1 MEPPLLIDH
10 ATIIAPGTPGR
21 VLHDHALLI
30 EAGVIK
36 AAAPSGAL
44 RATFSTSPETG
55 NSHAAP
61 AGALPT
67 DEAFSQQATLDF
79 TVPAGVRSIDAAGK
93 ILMPGFINAHTHCYS
108 TFARG
113 LTKTV
118 PAESFESVLNNLWW
132 RLDKALTLEDCYWSA
147 LSALLES
154 IRSGTTTLI
163 DHHASPCAIRGSLE
177 AVARAFRETG
187 LRGGLCYE
195 LSDRDGDAAARAGLE
210 ENAAFIRACRERD
223 NPLIRAMFGLHA
235 SFTLGDAT
243 LAAAAAL
250 GHDLGCGF
258 HIHAAEAV
266 VDQEHTLRHYGQRVV
281 ERLHN
286 HGLLGPGSIAAH
298 GVHLDEREMALLA
311 ETGTALVH
319 NPQSNLNNAVGIADL
334 TTLHE
339 RGVLTGLGT
348 DAMTTRMG
356 AEVRTALWCQHLLHR
371 DASVGFQAATSAL
384 LVNNPRI
391 ASNLFGL
398 PLGEIAEGA
407 PADLLLIDY
416 DPPTPLTE
424 ENWLGHFFYGITEAP
439 VDTTIVSGKVLMEE
453 RQLRLDLDEKEVQAR
468 ARERAEA
475 LWKRL

>member
-1 MEPPLLIDH
+1 MEPPLFIDH
-10 ATIIAPGTPGR
+10 ATIIAPGTAGR

-30 EAGVIK
+30 EAGAIK
-36 AAAPSGAL
+36 AVAPSGAL
-44 RATFSTSPETG
+44 HATFSTSPETG
-55 NSHAAP
+55 NSHPAP
-61 AGALPT
+61 AGTRPT
-67 DEAFSQQATLDF
+67 DAAFSQQATLDF

-108 TFARG
+108 AFARG
-113 LTKTV
+113 LTKTA
-118 PAESFESVLNNLWW
+118 PAASFLPVLENLWW
-132 RLDKALTLEDCYWSA
+132 RLDKALNLEDCYWSA
-147 LSALLES
+147 LSVLLDS

-187 LRGGLCYE
+187 LRGDLCYE
-195 LSDRDGDAAARAGLE
+195 VSDRDGDAAARAGLE

-223 NPLIRAMFGLHA
+223 NPLIGAMFGLHA

-243 LAAAAAL
+243 LEAAAAL
-250 GHDLGCGF
+250 GHGLGVGF

-281 ERLHN
+281 ERLHG

-298 GVHLDEREMALLA
+298 GVHLNEREMDLLA

-348 DAMTTRMG
+348 DAMTTRIG

-384 LVNNPRI
+384 LRHNPRI
-391 ASNLFGL
+391 AGKIFGL
-398 PLGEIAEGA
+398 TLGEIAEGA
-407 PADLLLIDY
+407 AADLLLIDY

-424 ENWLGHFFYGITEAP
+424 DNWLGHFIYGIAEAR
-439 VDTTIVSGKVLMEE
+439 VDTTIVSGKVLMENC
-453 RQLRLDLDEKEVQAR
+453 QLQLDLDEREVQVK

>member
-1 MEPPLLIDH
+1 LEPPLFIDH
-10 ATIIAPGTPGR
+10 ATIIAPGARGR

-30 EAGVIK
+30 EAGAIK
-36 AAAPSGAL
+36 AVAPSRALRAASSIAGDAAAAPG
-44 RATFSTSPETG
+44 SP
-55 NSHAAP
+55 P
-61 AGALPT
+61 A
-67 DEAFSQQATLDF
+67 
-79 TVPAGVRSIDAAGK
+79 VRIINAAGK
-93 ILMPGFINAHTHCYS
+93 ILMPGFVNAHTHCYS

-113 LTKTV
+113 LTKTM
-118 PAESFESVLNNLWW
+118 PAESFESVLHNLWW

-147 LSALLES
+147 LSILLES

-177 AVARAFRETG
+177 AVARAFHETG
-187 LRGGLCYE
+187 LRGCLCYE
-195 LSDRDGDAAARAGLE
+195 VSDRDGAAAARAGLE
-210 ENAAFIRACRERD
+210 ENSAFIRACRERHD
-223 NPLIRAMFGLHA
+223 PRIRSMFGLHA

-266 VDQEHTLRHYGQRVV
+266 VDQEHTLRHFGQRVV
-281 ERLHN
+281 ERMHS
-286 HGLLGPGSIAAH
+286 HGLLGPASIAAH

-334 TTLHE
+334 TTLDE

-371 DASVGFQAATSAL
+371 DASVGLKAATSAL
-384 LVNNPRI
+384 LINNPRI

-407 PADLLLIDY
+407 SADLLLIDY
-416 DPPTPLTE
+416 NPPTPLTE
-424 ENWLGHFFYGITEAP
+424 ENWLGHFVYGITEAP
-439 VDTTIVSGKVLMEE
+439 VDTTIVAGKVLMEE
-453 RQLRLDLDEKEVQAR
+453 RQLRLDLDEGEVQAR
-468 ARERAEA
+468 AREWAEV